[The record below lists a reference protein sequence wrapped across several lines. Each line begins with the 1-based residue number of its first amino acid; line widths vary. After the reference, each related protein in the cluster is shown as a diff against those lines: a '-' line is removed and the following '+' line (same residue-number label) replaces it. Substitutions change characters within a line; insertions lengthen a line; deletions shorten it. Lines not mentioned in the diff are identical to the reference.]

1 MNNQI
6 VQQGSDFKVL
16 SKLAEIRLYQ
26 DRLRIAKNIGD
37 EMGAQVAGSA
47 LAALSSIYLDTL
59 LTCAEELCRI
69 NPDNPHLKSLK

>member
-1 MNNQI
+1 MKNQI

-47 LAALSSIYLDTL
+47 LAALSSIYLNEL
-59 LTCAEELCRI
+59 LSCAEALQKLD
-69 NPDNPHLKSLK
+69 PQHPALKRLS

>member
-26 DRLRIAKNIGD
+26 DRLRIAKNTGD

-47 LAALSSIYLDTL
+47 LAALSSIYLDAL
-59 LTCAEELCRI
+59 LTCAEELDRI